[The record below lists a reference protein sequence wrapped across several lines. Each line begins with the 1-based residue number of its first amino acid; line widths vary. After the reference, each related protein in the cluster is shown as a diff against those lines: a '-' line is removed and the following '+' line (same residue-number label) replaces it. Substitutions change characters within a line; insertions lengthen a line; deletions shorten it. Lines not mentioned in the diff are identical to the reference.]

1 MKQLIVSLSVATALC
16 SFASSSALAQ
26 MKVGI
31 VDMNKVFTSY
41 YTTKDAEARL
51 NDARAQA
58 KTDLDGRL
66 ETLKSN
72 MEAINKLEA
81 DAKKPE
87 LTPDK
92 QQAAIRTRDE
102 KINEVRNL
110 DREIGEFRQTRE
122 RQLQEQFMRMRGDIV
137 QDIMKIVDAKVK
149 AEGFELVFDKS
160 GQGISQVPVVLF
172 SAPSMDF
179 SDSLITELNKNAPA
193 KKD

>member
-41 YTTKDAEARL
+41 YKTKDAEARL

-110 DREIGEFRQTRE
+110 T
-122 RQLQEQFMRMRGDIV
+122 
-137 QDIMKIVDAKVK
+137 AK
-149 AEGFELVFDKS
+149 
-160 GQGISQVPVVLF
+160 
-172 SAPSMDF
+172 SANSVR
-179 SDSLITELNKNAPA
+179 PA
-193 KKD
+193 SANCRSSSCACAVTSCRTS